1 MKIAVLVAML
11 LCADIFAEKSPLAH
25 YYRFDGNE
33 IIDSI
38 GGCNGKVARLQQAE
52 GLYGK
57 ALYFPKQ
64 DDPNAR
70 NVACGV
76 SIPIA
81 SDTFVNPFTATLWVK
96 LDENSTY
103 RQFKELLSLGG
114 ERGPG
119 FRLTYFY
126 NSLAA
131 RTGDGKNVHTVSTNS
146 STVLL
151 PLKRWFQVAVVYDG
165 EYCIIYIDA
174 VQKAKDKIQFT
185 LGKGPLSVGTY
196 RSGYAYPAQGALDE
210 LKIYKGALSHS
221 ALVEAYL
228 AELK

>member
-1 MKIAVLVAML
+1 MRLAVLLVTL
-11 LCADIFAEKSPLAH
+11 LCVGSMAEELPLAH
-25 YYRFDGNE
+25 YYRFDGSE
-33 IIDSI
+33 IMDSV
-38 GGCNGKVARLQQAE
+38 GGCKGKAERLQLVE

-64 DDPNAR
+64 ENPNAR
-70 NVACGV
+70 NEACGV

-81 SDTFVNPFTATLWVK
+81 PETFTKPFTVTLWVK
-96 LDENSTY
+96 LDENSNF
-103 RQFKELLSLGG
+103 RQFKELLCLGG

-131 RTGDGKNVHTVSTNS
+131 RTGDGKNVQTVSTNS

-151 PLKRWFQVAVVYDG
+151 PLNRWFQVAVVYDG
-165 EYCIIYIDA
+165 EYCGLYIDA
-174 VQKAKDKIQFT
+174 VLKARDKIQFT
-185 LGKGPLSVGTY
+185 LGKGTLSVGSY

-221 ALVEAYL
+221 ALVDAYL

>member
-1 MKIAVLVAML
+1 MRIAVLVASL
-11 LCADIFAEKSPLAH
+11 LCAGIFAEEVSLAH
-25 YYRFDGNE
+25 HYRFDGSE
-33 IIDSI
+33 IIDSA
-38 GGCNGKVARLQQAE
+38 GGCNGRVSRLQQTE

-70 NVACGV
+70 NLACAV
-76 SIPIA
+76 SIPVS
-81 SDTFVNPFTATLWVK
+81 SDIFVNPFTATFWLK

-103 RQFKELLSLGG
+103 RQFKDLLSLGG

-126 NSLAA
+126 NSLNV
-131 RTGDGKNVHTVSTNS
+131 RTGDGKKVVSVNTNS

-165 EYCIIYIDA
+165 ENCSLYIDA
-174 VQKAKDKIQFT
+174 VQKAKGKIQFT
-185 LGKGPLSVGTY
+185 KGTKPLSVGTY
-196 RSGYAYPAQGALDE
+196 SNGYAYPAQGAIDE
-210 LKIYKGALSHS
+210 LKIYKGAMPHS
-221 ALVEAYL
+221 MLVDAYL
-228 AELK
+228 SELK

>member
-1 MKIAVLVAML
+1 MRIAFLVATL
-11 LCADIFAEKSPLAH
+11 LCTGIFAEELPMAH
-25 YYRFDGNE
+25 YYRFDGSE
-33 IIDSI
+33 IIDSV
-38 GGCNGKVARLQQAE
+38 GGGKGRVERLQQVE

-57 ALYFPKQ
+57 ALYFPKL
-64 DDPNAR
+64 DDSRAR
-70 NVACGV
+70 NEACGV

-81 SDTFVNPFTATLWVK
+81 PETFTNPFTTTLWVK
-96 LDENSTY
+96 LDENSSY
-103 RQFKELLSLGG
+103 RQFKELLCLGG

-126 NSLAA
+126 NSLAV
-131 RTGDGKNVHTVSTNS
+131 RTGDGKKVLSVSTNS

-165 EYCIIYIDA
+165 EYCSLYIDA
-174 VQKAKDKIQFT
+174 VLRARDKIQFT
-185 LGKGPLSVGTY
+185 LGKGTLSVGTY
-196 RSGYAYPAQGALDE
+196 RNGYAYPAQGILDE
-210 LKIYKGALSHS
+210 LKIYKKALSHS